1 MSLLSYEQLCY
12 DFDVASQPV
21 SVHLPLSR
29 IISGLLLALPKH
41 GLAWECTEMT
51 LDKKPTLLQL
61 MEAPLRLQVLIA
73 QVQAGMWRRNGY
85 SLINQ
90 LYFYQNVR
98 CRTEMYDRD
107 IVLLQLCAALME
119 SPDCFVL
126 ACLHRFNLL
135 NWARADYDA
144 TQQSLLQR
152 QQQQQTASSKKT
164 NAEEDALRQT
174 ICISEEFL
182 RLLIILVLERFTP
195 GIGQV
200 I

>member
-1 MSLLSYEQLCY
+1 MMLE
-12 DFDVASQPV
+12 
-21 SVHLPLSR
+21 
-29 IISGLLLALPKH
+29 
-41 GLAWECTEMT
+41 
-51 LDKKPTLLQL
+51 KKPTLLQL

-126 ACLHRFNLL
+126 ACLHRFNLV
-135 NWARADYDA
+135 NWASADYDA
-144 TQQSLLQR
+144 TQQQLLLR
-152 QQQQQTASSKKT
+152 LQQQPPSSKKS
-164 NAEEDALRQT
+164 NVEEDALRQT

-200 I
+200 GPLVRHNDIYFH